1 MAKIKLRFGE
11 NEIEIE
17 SRDFYV
23 DNNTLGDV
31 IDSVTTHLE
40 ENRAKIIFDEKTS
53 YNAVNNENTFQSNP
67 NYLTTLENAEVHEP
81 EFSSPMPIFAEEI
94 KAKIDFLEKK
104 SFFKQP
110 RTVSDT
116 VSELREYGWSASPL
130 LVSKVLV
137 KMAFNKEILKNSQDN
152 RSYYLSKEAL
162 ATT

>member
-31 IDSVTTHLE
+31 INSVTTHLE
-40 ENRAKIIFDEKTS
+40 ENKARIIFDAKTS
-53 YNAVNNENTFQSNP
+53 YNAIDDENTFQTNP
-67 NYLTTLENAEVHEP
+67 NYLSTLENAEVHEP
-81 EFSSPMPIFAEEI
+81 EFNSPMPIFAEEI

-152 RSYYLSKEAL
+152 RSYYLSREAMV
-162 ATT
+162 TT

>member
-31 IDSVTTHLE
+31 IHSVTTHME
-40 ENRAKIIFDEKTS
+40 KNRARIIFDEKTFEKQTG
-53 YNAVNNENTFQSNP
+53 NQNTFQT
-67 NYLTTLENAEVHEP
+67 YVRTLENAEVHEP
-81 EFSSPMPIFAEEI
+81 EFDSPIPIFAEEI
-94 KAKIDFLEKK
+94 KDKINFLEKK
-104 SFFKQP
+104 SFFDQP

-116 VSELREYGWSASPL
+116 VSELREYGWSASTL

-137 KMAFNKEILKNSQDN
+137 KMAFNKEILKNSQDK
-152 RSYYLSKEAL
+152 RSYYLAKEAIL
-162 ATT
+162 TT

>member
-1 MAKIKLRFGE
+1 MAKIRLRFGE

-31 IDSVTTHLE
+31 IDNVTTHME
-40 ENRAKIIFDEKTS
+40 ENRARIIFDEKTS
-53 YNAVNNENTFQSNP
+53 YKKMGDENTYQNNL
-67 NYLTTLENAEVHEP
+67 NYLKTLENAEVHEP
-81 EFSSPMPIFAEEI
+81 EFNSPMPIFAEEI
-94 KAKIDFLEKK
+94 KDKIDFLEKK
-104 SFFKQP
+104 SFFNQP

-137 KMAFNKEILKNSQDN
+137 KMAFNKEILKNSHDK

-162 ATT
+162 ITN

>member
-23 DNNTLGDV
+23 DNNTIGDV
-31 IDSVTTHLE
+31 IDSVTAHME
-40 ENRAKIIFDEKTS
+40 ENRARIIFDGKTS
-53 YNAVNNENTFQSNP
+53 YQNIDNENTYQTSTNF
-67 NYLTTLENAEVHEP
+67 LHTLENAEVHEP

-94 KAKIDFLEKK
+94 KAKIDFLDKK

-116 VSELREYGWSASPL
+116 VSALREHGWSASPL

-152 RSYYLSKEAL
+152 RSYYLSREVML
-162 ATT
+162 TT

>member
-1 MAKIKLRFGE
+1 MAKIKLRFGQ

-23 DNNTLGDV
+23 DNNTIGDV
-31 IDSVTTHLE
+31 IDSVTTHME
-40 ENRAKIIFDEKTS
+40 ANRSRITIDKKSSEPQKE
-53 YNAVNNENTFQSNP
+53 NENTYQNNL
-67 NYLTTLENAEVHEP
+67 NYLSTLEDAEVHEP
-81 EFSSPMPIFAEEI
+81 EFSSPIPIFAEEV
-94 KAKIDFLEKK
+94 KDKIDFLEKK
-104 SFFKQP
+104 SFFNQA

-137 KMAFNKEILKNSQDN
+137 KMAFNKEILKNSQDK

-162 ATT
+162 LTT

>member
-23 DNNTLGDV
+23 DNNTIGDV
-31 IDSVTTHLE
+31 INSVATHME
-40 ENRAKIIFDEKTS
+40 ENKARIIFDEKTS
-53 YNAVNNENTFQSNP
+53 SQKMEDENTYQSNL
-67 NYLTTLENAEVHEP
+67 NYLSTLENAEVHEP
-81 EFSSPMPIFAEEI
+81 EFNSPMPIFSEEI
-94 KAKIDFLEKK
+94 KAKIEFLEKK

-137 KMAFNKEILKNSQDN
+137 EMAFNKEILKNSQDK
-152 RSYYLSKEAL
+152 RSYYLSKEAIL
-162 ATT
+162 TT

>member
-23 DNNTLGDV
+23 DNNTLADV
-31 IDSVTTHLE
+31 IDSVATHLE
-40 ENRAKIIFDEKTS
+40 KNRSRIIIDEKTPYQS
-53 YNAVNNENTFQSNP
+53 NRNENTFQTSG
-67 NYLTTLENAEVHEP
+67 NYLRTLENAEIYEP
-81 EFSSPMPIFAEEI
+81 EFNSPMPIFAEEI
-94 KAKIDFLEKK
+94 KDTITFLEKK

-110 RTVSDT
+110 RTVSEI

-137 KMAFNKEILKNSQDN
+137 KMAFNKEIIKNSQDRRN
-152 RSYYLSKEAL
+152 YYLSKEAL
-162 ATT
+162 LIN

>member
-31 IDSVTTHLE
+31 IDSVTTHME
-40 ENRAKIIFDEKTS
+40 ENRARIIFDEKTS
-53 YNAVNNENTFQSNP
+53 HQNIENENTYQTNL
-67 NYLTTLENAEVHEP
+67 NYLRTLENAEVHEP
-81 EFSSPMPIFAEEI
+81 EFNSTIPIFAEEI
-94 KAKIDFLEKK
+94 KDKIAFLDKK
-104 SFFKQP
+104 SFFNQA

-116 VSELREYGWSASPL
+116 VSELREYGWSTSPL

-137 KMAFNKEILKNSQDN
+137 NMAFNKEILKNSQDK

-162 ATT
+162 LTN

>member
-31 IDSVTTHLE
+31 IDSIATRME
-40 ENRAKIIFDEKTS
+40 ENSPRLIHDKKTS
-53 YNAVNNENTFQSNP
+53 YEHIENENTYQTNLK
-67 NYLTTLENAEVHEP
+67 YLRTIEDAEVHEP
-81 EFSSPMPIFAEEI
+81 EFNSPMPIFAEEI
-94 KAKIDFLEKK
+94 KDKIDFLEKK
-104 SFFKQP
+104 SFFTQP

-130 LVSKVLV
+130 LVSKILV
-137 KMAFNKEILKNSQDN
+137 KMAFNKEILKNSQDK

-162 ATT
+162 LTN

>member
-31 IDSVTTHLE
+31 IDSVTKHME
-40 ENRAKIIFDEKTS
+40 ENRPRIIFDEKTFEKPTG
-53 YNAVNNENTFQSNP
+53 NQKTFQTNV
-67 NYLTTLENAEVHEP
+67 NYLRTLENIEVHEP
-81 EFSSPMPIFAEEI
+81 EFDSPIPIFVEEI
-94 KAKIDFLEKK
+94 KDKINFLEKK
-104 SFFKQP
+104 SFFDQP

-116 VSELREYGWSASPL
+116 VSELREYGWSASTL

-137 KMAFNKEILKNSQDN
+137 KMAFNKEILKNSQDK
-152 RSYYLSKEAL
+152 RSYYLAKEAIL
-162 ATT
+162 TT

>member
-1 MAKIKLRFGE
+1 MAKIKLRFGD

-23 DNNTLGDV
+23 DNNTIGEV
-31 IDSVTTHLE
+31 IDSVTSHME
-40 ENRAKIIFDEKTS
+40 ENIARIIFDEKTS
-53 YNAVNNENTFQSNP
+53 QNIRNENMFQTNG
-67 NYLTTLENAEVHEP
+67 NFLRKLDNAEVHEP
-81 EFSSPMPIFAEEI
+81 EFNSPMPIFVEEI
-94 KAKIDFLEKK
+94 KNKIDFLEKK
-104 SFFKQP
+104 SFFHHP

-137 KMAFNKEILKNSQDN
+137 KMAFNKEILKNSQDK

-162 ATT
+162 LTN

>member
-23 DNNTLGDV
+23 DNNTIGDV
-31 IDSVTTHLE
+31 ISSVTTHME
-40 ENRAKIIFDEKTS
+40 ENRARIIVDEKTS
-53 YNAVNNENTFQSNP
+53 NKNIDYENSFQTTP
-67 NYLTTLENAEVHEP
+67 NYLRTLENVEVHEP
-81 EFSSPMPIFAEEI
+81 EFNSPMPIFEEEI
-94 KAKIDFLEKK
+94 KAKIDFLAKK
-104 SFFKQP
+104 SFFIKP

-137 KMAFNKEILKNSQDN
+137 KMAFNKEILKNSQDK
-152 RSYYLSKEAL
+152 RSYYLSKKAL
-162 ATT
+162 LTT

>member
-1 MAKIKLRFGE
+1 MAKIKLRFGD

-31 IDSVTTHLE
+31 IDSVTTHME
-40 ENRAKIIFDEKTS
+40 ENRARIISDEKIP
-53 YNAVNNENTFQSNP
+53 YQKIGNENTYQNNV
-67 NYLTTLENAEVHEP
+67 NYLRTLENVEVHEP
-81 EFSSPMPIFAEEI
+81 EFNSPMPIFAEEI
-94 KAKIDFLEKK
+94 KSKIDFLEKK
-104 SFFKQP
+104 SFFNQP

-130 LVSKVLV
+130 LVSKILV
-137 KMAFNKEILKNSQDN
+137 KMAFNKEILKNSQDK

-162 ATT
+162 LTN

>member
-31 IDSVTTHLE
+31 IDSVTAHME
-40 ENRAKIIFDEKTS
+40 ANRSRIIIDKKSSYQQIEK
-53 YNAVNNENTFQSNP
+53 ENTYQNSL
-67 NYLTTLENAEVHEP
+67 NYLNTLEDAEVHEP
-81 EFSSPMPIFAEEI
+81 EFSSPIPIFVEEI
-94 KAKIDFLEKK
+94 KDKIIFLEKK
-104 SFFKQP
+104 SFFNQP
-110 RTVSDT
+110 RTVSDI
-116 VSELREYGWSASPL
+116 VSELREYGWSASSL

-137 KMAFNKEILKNSQDN
+137 KMAFNKEILKNSQDK

-162 ATT
+162 LTN

>member
-31 IDSVTTHLE
+31 IDSVSTHME
-40 ENRAKIIFDEKTS
+40 ENRARIIFDEKTFEKHTG
-53 YNAVNNENTFQSNP
+53 NQKTFQTNVK
-67 NYLTTLENAEVHEP
+67 YLPTLENVEVHEP
-81 EFSSPMPIFAEEI
+81 EFDSPIPIFAEEI
-94 KAKIDFLEKK
+94 KDKINFLEKT
-104 SFFKQP
+104 SFFDKP

-116 VSELREYGWSASPL
+116 VSQLREYGWSANTL

-137 KMAFNKEILKNSQDN
+137 KMAFNKEILKNSQDK
-152 RSYYLSKEAL
+152 RSYYLTKEAIL
-162 ATT
+162 TT

>member
-31 IDSVTTHLE
+31 IDSVTTHME
-40 ENRAKIIFDEKTS
+40 ANRSRIIIDKKSSEPQRD
-53 YNAVNNENTFQSNP
+53 NENTYQNNL
-67 NYLTTLENAEVHEP
+67 NYLSTLEDAEVHEP
-81 EFSSPMPIFAEEI
+81 EFSSPIPIFAEEV
-94 KAKIDFLEKK
+94 KAKVNFLEKK
-104 SFFKQP
+104 SFFNQA

-137 KMAFNKEILKNSQDN
+137 KMAFNKEILKNSQDK

-162 ATT
+162 LTT

>member
-23 DNNTLGDV
+23 DNNTIGDV
-31 IDSVTTHLE
+31 IDSVTTHME
-40 ENRAKIIFDEKTS
+40 ANRSRIIIDKISSEPQRD
-53 YNAVNNENTFQSNP
+53 NENTYQNNL
-67 NYLTTLENAEVHEP
+67 NYLSTLEDAEVHEP
-81 EFSSPMPIFAEEI
+81 EFSSPIPIFAEEV
-94 KAKIDFLEKK
+94 KDKIDFLEKK
-104 SFFKQP
+104 SFFNQSW
-110 RTVSDT
+110 TVSDT

-137 KMAFNKEILKNSQDN
+137 KMAFNKEILKNSQDK

-162 ATT
+162 LTT

>member
-1 MAKIKLRFGE
+1 MAKIKLRFGD

-23 DNNTLGDV
+23 DNNTIGDV
-31 IDSVTTHLE
+31 INSVTSHME
-40 ENRAKIIFDEKTS
+40 ENIARIIFDEKHSTNIKNKNMFQTS
-53 YNAVNNENTFQSNP
+53 GNVLRN
-67 NYLTTLENAEVHEP
+67 LENAEVHEP
-81 EFSSPMPIFAEEI
+81 EFNSPLPIFDEEV
-94 KAKIDFLEKK
+94 KTKIDFLAKK
-104 SFFKQP
+104 SFFNQP

-137 KMAFNKEILKNSQDN
+137 KMAFNKEILKNSQDK

-162 ATT
+162 ITN

>member
-23 DNNTLGDV
+23 DNNTLRDV
-31 IDSVTTHLE
+31 IDSVSTYME
-40 ENRAKIIFDEKTS
+40 ENRARIIFDEKTS
-53 YNAVNNENTFQSNP
+53 HQKIEYENTYQTNL
-67 NYLTTLENAEVHEP
+67 NYLRTLENAEVHEP
-81 EFSSPMPIFAEEI
+81 EFNSPMPIFVEEI
-94 KAKIDFLEKK
+94 KDKINFLEKK
-104 SFFKQP
+104 SFFNQA

-162 ATT
+162 LTT

>member
-31 IDSVTTHLE
+31 INSITTHME
-40 ENRAKIIFDEKTS
+40 ENRARLILDEKTS
-53 YNAVNNENTFQSNP
+53 DNHIENENTYQTNL
-67 NYLTTLENAEVHEP
+67 NYLRTIENAEVHEP
-81 EFSSPMPIFAEEI
+81 EFNSPMPIFAEEI
-94 KAKIDFLEKK
+94 KDKIDFLEKK
-104 SFFKQP
+104 SFFTQP

-137 KMAFNKEILKNSQDN
+137 KMAFNKEILKNSQDK

-162 ATT
+162 LTN